1 MEANIYKIKS
11 KQFKD
16 FNGTTIK
23 ALNPKQAKEDFK
35 SLVKLELNKIVK
47 NNQFKI
53 TLKYAGVE

>member
-16 FNGTTIK
+16 FNGITIK

>member
-35 SLVKLELNKIVK
+35 LGLDMAKDIVK
-47 NNQFKI
+47 DIN
-53 TLKYAGVE
+53 